1 MSLQF
6 EPHNQAIRLGVVL
19 SCLLVYMTWMTV
31 QLQSQTS
38 QARQSAYVK
47 QQGQLCMELTRL
59 ESTAGV
65 AVSPST
71 CTA

>member
-1 MSLQF
+1 MLWTSCD
-6 EPHNQAIRLGVVL
+6 IRLEAAVSYLFV
-19 SCLLVYMTWMTV
+19 CMACIVV

-38 QARQSAYVK
+38 QARQSAVVK

-71 CTA
+71 CAAGSV

>member
-1 MSLQF
+1 M
-6 EPHNQAIRLGVVL
+6 HY
-19 SCLLVYMTWMTV
+19 LVTACVFVRMTRMAV

-38 QARQSAYVK
+38 QARHSAVVK
-47 QQGQLCMELTRL
+47 QQGQKLCVELTGL
-59 ESTAGV
+59 KSTAGV